1 MEIGK
6 DLGGAG
12 RPLSEGSPYP
22 PNLPDPPRTSPMT
35 PPFWKRR
42 FVSLFVSGGVM
53 GEVFVFWKVVFC
65 KVRLSR
71 LFCGWEAIRR
81 YALHECPQI
90 GCEAAPCKEFA
101 PPARTKNFPREHP
114 PYTKRIQS
122 SLCMGGCSWGK
133 FGVGQGGLE
142 GRETPPK
149 GVSLRLQGLSHLTPR
164 KLQPTSGT
172 RRGRN
177 GGQDQ
182 DRVTLREPSHRSP
195 ICRRGD
201 TCCCGE
207 ASSAPE
213 RRT

>member
-1 MEIGK
+1 MANTTLNSEYIADRYVANNTSCFRPVALLCSAREVLQKGFPQLK
-6 DLGGAG
+6 RNDTWVVPYNIVPGTRVKRYIRALPTHKTGATAA
-12 RPLSEGSPYP
+12 RCNKFLP
-22 PNLPDPPRTSPMT
+22 PQT
-35 PPFWKRR
+35 
-42 FVSLFVSGGVM
+42 
-53 GEVFVFWKVVFC
+53 
-65 KVRLSR
+65 
-71 LFCGWEAIRR
+71 
-81 YALHECPQI
+81 Q
-90 GCEAAPCKEFA
+90 
-101 PPARTKNFPREHP
+101 KNFPREHP
-114 PYTKRIQS
+114 PQTKRIQS
-122 SLCMGGCSWGK
+122 SLCMGGRSWGK

-149 GVSLRLQGLSHLTPR
+149 GVSLRLQGLPHLTPR
-164 KLQPTSGT
+164 KLQSTSGT

>member
-1 MEIGK
+1 MFSS
-6 DLGGAG
+6 G
-12 RPLSEGSPYP
+12 RFVMQRKGSLAKRLPSIETERHMGRSLQYSARHSCKALYP
-22 PNLPDPPRTSPMT
+22 NHFPPTKRARQPHAATNSYLPKHKRTSPGST
-35 PPFWKRR
+35 RP
-42 FVSLFVSGGVM
+42 
-53 GEVFVFWKVVFC
+53 
-65 KVRLSR
+65 
-71 LFCGWEAIRR
+71 
-81 YALHECPQI
+81 
-90 GCEAAPCKEFA
+90 
-101 PPARTKNFPREHP
+101 
-114 PYTKRIQS
+114 IQS
-122 SLCMGGCSWGK
+122 ESNLHSAWAGALGGSSGWVREVWR
-133 FGVGQGGLE
+133 VG
-142 GRETPPK
+142 RTPPK
-149 GVSLRLQGLSHLTPR
+149 GVSLRLQGLPHLTPR

>member
-1 MEIGK
+1 M
-6 DLGGAG
+6 G
-12 RPLSEGSPYP
+12 RSLQYSARHSRKALYPNASRPQNGRDSRTLQQILTSP
-22 PNLPDPPRTSPMT
+22 NTKELPPRAPAPNKAKQFFALHGRVLS
-35 PPFWKRR
+35 
-42 FVSLFVSGGVM
+42 
-53 GEVFVFWKVVFC
+53 GEVLGERGRFGGREP
-65 KVRLSR
+65 RLSR
-71 LFCGWEAIRR
+71 GGSL
-81 YALHECPQI
+81 
-90 GCEAAPCKEFA
+90 
-101 PPARTKNFPREHP
+101 PPRSF
-114 PYTKRIQS
+114 
-122 SLCMGGCSWGK
+122 SL
-133 FGVGQGGLE
+133 
-142 GRETPPK
+142 P
-149 GVSLRLQGLSHLTPR
+149 LQGLPHLTPR

>member
-1 MEIGK
+1 MANTTLNSEYIADRYVANNTSCFRLVALLCSAREVLQK
-6 DLGGAG
+6 RLPSIETERHMG
-12 RPLSEGSPYP
+12 RSLQYSARHSYKALYP
-22 PNLPDPPRTSPMT
+22 TAPHTQNERDSRTMQKISTSPN
-35 PPFWKRR
+35 
-42 FVSLFVSGGVM
+42 
-53 GEVFVFWKVVFC
+53 
-65 KVRLSR
+65 
-71 LFCGWEAIRR
+71 
-81 YALHECPQI
+81 
-90 GCEAAPCKEFA
+90 
-101 PPARTKNFPREHP
+101 TKNFPQEHP
-114 PYTKRIQS
+114 PYTKRNKS

-149 GVSLRLQGLSHLTPR
+149 GVSLRLQGLPHLTPR

>member
-1 MEIGK
+1 M
-6 DLGGAG
+6 
-12 RPLSEGSPYP
+12 YP
-22 PNLPDPPRTSPMT
+22 PTQQSAHCVILSGAAQPCKSERKNPPLPRSRTPKGRRQAESRHSSWVSSPNA
-35 PPFWKRR
+35 
-42 FVSLFVSGGVM
+42 SCL
-53 GEVFVFWKVVFC
+53 
-65 KVRLSR
+65 
-71 LFCGWEAIRR
+71 
-81 YALHECPQI
+81 QI
-90 GCEAAPCKEFA
+90 GCEAVLCKALA
-101 PPARTKNFPREHP
+101 PPNPTKNFPQEHP
-114 PYTKRIQS
+114 QKAKRTKFTQ
-122 SLCMGGCSWGK
+122 CKGGCSWGK
-133 FGVGQGGLE
+133 FSGGQGGLE
-142 GRETPPK
+142 GRKPSTKE
-149 GVSLRLQGLSHLTPR
+149 GFLRLQGLPHLTPR

>member
-1 MEIGK
+1 M
-6 DLGGAG
+6 G
-12 RPLSEGSPYP
+12 RSLQYSARHSRKTLYPNASHPQNGRDSRTLQQILTSP
-22 PNLPDPPRTSPMT
+22 NTKELPPRAPALYKANQIFTLHG
-35 PPFWKRR
+35 R
-42 FVSLFVSGGVM
+42 VLL
-53 GEVFVFWKVVFC
+53 GEVLGERGRFGGREP
-65 KVRLSR
+65 RLSR
-71 LFCGWEAIRR
+71 GGSL
-81 YALHECPQI
+81 
-90 GCEAAPCKEFA
+90 
-101 PPARTKNFPREHP
+101 PPRSF
-114 PYTKRIQS
+114 
-122 SLCMGGCSWGK
+122 SL
-133 FGVGQGGLE
+133 
-142 GRETPPK
+142 P
-149 GVSLRLQGLSHLTPR
+149 LQGLPHLTPR

>member
-1 MEIGK
+1 MALTQVSLQRIGYILQNATPSVSFQSK
-6 DLGGAG
+6 RLRRSVEPRRGAG
-12 RPLSEGSPYP
+12 RRNLGTRVWHNRRAPIANKSGAKPRHVKNLHLPPEPKTSPGSTRPKQSETNLRSAWAGALGGSSGWVREVWRVGRPLRKGSPCA
-22 PNLPDPPRTSPMT
+22 S
-35 PPFWKRR
+35 K
-42 FVSLFVSGGVM
+42 
-53 GEVFVFWKVVFC
+53 VFRSFF
-65 KVRLSR
+65 
-71 LFCGWEAIRR
+71 
-81 YALHECPQI
+81 
-90 GCEAAPCKEFA
+90 
-101 PPARTKNFPREHP
+101 
-114 PYTKRIQS
+114 
-122 SLCMGGCSWGK
+122 
-133 FGVGQGGLE
+133 
-142 GRETPPK
+142 
-149 GVSLRLQGLSHLTPR
+149 LTPR

>member
-1 MEIGK
+1 MGCSLQYSARHSRK
-6 DLGGAG
+6 TLYPNASHPQNG
-12 RPLSEGSPYP
+12 RDSRTLQKIS
-22 PNLPDPPRTSPMT
+22 TSPN
-35 PPFWKRR
+35 
-42 FVSLFVSGGVM
+42 
-53 GEVFVFWKVVFC
+53 
-65 KVRLSR
+65 
-71 LFCGWEAIRR
+71 
-81 YALHECPQI
+81 
-90 GCEAAPCKEFA
+90 
-101 PPARTKNFPREHP
+101 TKNFPQEHP

-122 SLCMGGCSWGK
+122 SLCMGGRSWGK
-133 FGVGQGGLE
+133 FWEGQGGLE
-142 GRETPPK
+142 GRKPSTKEGFLP
-149 GVSLRLQGLSHLTPR
+149 LQGLPVFPPLTPR

>member
-1 MEIGK
+1 MRGDQSPLTQHLQSLALPPHK
-6 DLGGAG
+6 TGATAA
-12 RPLSEGSPYP
+12 RCNKFLP
-22 PNLPDPPRTSPMT
+22 PQT
-35 PPFWKRR
+35 
-42 FVSLFVSGGVM
+42 
-53 GEVFVFWKVVFC
+53 
-65 KVRLSR
+65 
-71 LFCGWEAIRR
+71 
-81 YALHECPQI
+81 Q
-90 GCEAAPCKEFA
+90 
-101 PPARTKNFPREHP
+101 KNFPREHP
-114 PYTKRIQS
+114 PQTKRTKS
-122 SLCMGGCSWGK
+122 SLCMGGCSRGK
-133 FGVGQGGLE
+133 FSVREGGLE
-142 GRETPPK
+142 GESPLSERGGSLPPR
-149 GVSLRLQGLSHLTPR
+149 SFFLSLQGLPVFPPLTPR